1 MPLTF
6 TFLHLVSLLLSL
18 AAGASLYLILL
29 NRWLIG
35 MKDGPFK
42 LLPIRGSMVAI
53 GLGSL
58 AFGWW
63 AAGSAWLL
71 APAAVLLLVLTG
83 ELRRWLIR
91 RRCRGSPPVETTNF
105 GIALHQ
111 PDTTTDLAVLRYT
124 LLVPAWHGPAL
135 RIVHVS
141 DLHLNGDLPIEYY
154 RAAMAKVAELTP
166 DLLVYTGDFV
176 TRVEFATLLP
186 DLLSAATGRLG
197 TLAVLGN
204 HDYWADAEQVA
215 AAVRSAGVTLLGN
228 GYVRIPLGQEI
239 ASSQKPL
246 LAMTLS
252 SPAAATLPAHLLICG
267 YEGPWSPAPWRPPAV
282 APGELALMLTHTPDN
297 VYRLSRL
304 GFTAIFA
311 GHYHA
316 GQIRLPALGSLV
328 VPSRYG
334 RRFDHGH
341 FVVNRT
347 HLFVTAG
354 VGSAVPPL
362 RIYCQ
367 PDVFVVEL
375 RGRGGTEGTEGT
387 EGE

>member
-1 MPLTF
+1 MSLTLTIF
-6 TFLHLVSLLLSL
+6 HLTSLLLSL
-18 AAGASLYLILL
+18 AAGACLYLILL

-42 LLPIRGSMVAI
+42 MLPIRGSMVAI
-53 GLGSL
+53 GL
-58 AFGWW
+58 AAAVFGW
-63 AAGSAWLL
+63 ATAGTAWMLTPALVLL
-71 APAAVLLLVLTG
+71 AVLTG
-83 ELRRWLIR
+83 ELRRLVIR
-91 RRCRGSPPVETTNF
+91 RRCRGSLPVETTNF
-105 GIALHQ
+105 GITLHQ
-111 PDTTTDLAVLRYT
+111 PDTTTDLAVLRYE
-124 LLVPAWHGPAL
+124 LVVPAWRGRRL

-154 RAAMAKVAELTP
+154 RAALARAAEAQP
-166 DLLVYTGDFV
+166 DLLIYTGDFV
-176 TRVEFATLLP
+176 TKLEYTALLP
-186 DLLSAATGRLG
+186 EILGIATGRLA

-215 AAVRSAGVTLLGN
+215 AAVRSAGVTLLGD
-228 GYVRIPLGQEI
+228 GCQAFDVDGHALRV
-239 ASSQKPL
+239 
-246 LAMTLS
+246 
-252 SPAAATLPAHLLICG
+252 CG
-267 YEGPWSPAPWRPPAV
+267 YEGPWSPEAWEPPAV

-316 GQIRLPALGSLV
+316 GQIRLPVLGSLV

-341 FVVNRT
+341 FVVNGT

-354 VGSAVPPL
+354 VGSAVPPK

-367 PDVFVVEL
+367 PDIFVVDV
-375 RGRGGTEGTEGT
+375 RGTQQDGD
-387 EGE
+387 